1 MKSDYIGRQDAVK
14 ATHEAIYDFFDVV
27 DDDDEQP
34 MTDLDKKLLEV
45 NKSISK
51 RIASIPTADVVEV
64 VRCKDCDNWKDE
76 NGREGLC
83 QVWSDFENSYYRYT
97 PKDGYCSE
105 GEKKE
110 E

>member
-1 MKSDYIGRQDAVK
+1 MSRYIDADLLKTDYYALPKSLSSLTVSTQYVSLSQILN
-14 ATHEAIYDFFDVV
+14 T
-27 DDDDEQP
+27 
-34 MTDLDKKLLEV
+34 
-45 NKSISK
+45 
-51 RIASIPTADVVEV
+51 PTADVVQV

-83 QVWSDFENSYYRYT
+83 QVWSDFEDHRYRYT

-105 GEKKE
+105 GERRE

>member
-1 MKSDYIGRQDAVK
+1 MAEYIYEITK
-14 ATHEAIYDFFDVV
+14 
-27 DDDDEQP
+27 
-34 MTDLDKKLLEV
+34 DLDGVDCYIKHGE
-45 NKSISK
+45 I
-51 RIASIPTADVVEV
+51 

-83 QVWSDFENSYYRYT
+83 QVWSDFETSYYRYT

>member
-1 MKSDYIGRQDAVK
+1 MPRYIDADLLKTDYYALPKSLSSSTVSTQQYVSLFQILNA
-14 ATHEAIYDFFDVV
+14 
-27 DDDDEQP
+27 
-34 MTDLDKKLLEV
+34 
-45 NKSISK
+45 
-51 RIASIPTADVVEV
+51 PTADVVEV

-83 QVWSDFENSYYRYT
+83 QVWSDFENAHYRYT

-105 GEKKE
+105 GERRE